1 MKITEVIKTEMERG
15 TFVCKYPNED
25 FNTHSQLIVQQSQE
39 ALLFANGEACD
50 LFEPGKYTLET
61 GNIPI
66 LKKLLNLPTGGE
78 SPFHCVVYFI
88 NKTEQM
94 NLYWGIR
101 DVNFLDATN
110 NDYAFKIGAS
120 GEMSICISD
129 ARKLIMKLV
138 GTQTALDR
146 ETLMNFF
153 KAPIIKSAKEIL
165 PNTLRADRISIFE
178 LESSLSKLSEKL
190 KQQIS
195 SEMADYGI
203 SLEKFWVQNIVKPE
217 NDPFYITLNKQR
229 GQEITI
235 ANQGKLDA
243 QKAQNQVNIEM
254 IHHSAEMTKQRDYT
268 DVKAYDQ
275 QKRGYSF
282 SQEQLYE
289 VLGKMAENQS
299 AGGVMEISKTTLELA
314 AGFGMAGTMNNM
326 FRQSLSEGMNATTQM
341 TQHMNATMLGQ
352 NNEILPEQ
360 NQNGSVSPEM
370 TKNAIEP
377 AEPVQSNVPQQQQE
391 ADSVVKA
398 FTQKVQML
406 NAMREMLS
414 DEEFAKQK
422 QELLDEIRGT
432 HQ

>member
-1 MKITEVIKTEMERG
+1 MKISEMKITEVIKAEMERG
-15 TFVCKYPNED
+15 TFVYKYPIED

-39 ALLFANGEACD
+39 ALLFVNGEACD

-66 LKKLLNLPTGGE
+66 LKKLLNLPTGGV

-138 GTQTALDR
+138 GTQTGLDR

-153 KAPIIKSAKEIL
+153 KASIIKSAKEIL

-190 KQQIS
+190 KQLIS

-203 SLEKFWVQNIVKPE
+203 SLEKFWIQNIVKPE

-243 QKAQNQVNIEM
+243 QKAQNQVN
-254 IHHSAEMTKQRDYT
+254 
-268 DVKAYDQ
+268 
-275 QKRGYSF
+275 
-282 SQEQLYE
+282 
-289 VLGKMAENQS
+289 LGN
-299 AGGVMEISKTTLELA
+299 L
-314 AGFGMAGTMNNM
+314 
-326 FRQSLSEGMNATTQM
+326 
-341 TQHMNATMLGQ
+341 
-352 NNEILPEQ
+352 
-360 NQNGSVSPEM
+360 
-370 TKNAIEP
+370 
-377 AEPVQSNVPQQQQE
+377 
-391 ADSVVKA
+391 
-398 FTQKVQML
+398 
-406 NAMREMLS
+406 
-414 DEEFAKQK
+414 
-422 QELLDEIRGT
+422 
-432 HQ
+432 